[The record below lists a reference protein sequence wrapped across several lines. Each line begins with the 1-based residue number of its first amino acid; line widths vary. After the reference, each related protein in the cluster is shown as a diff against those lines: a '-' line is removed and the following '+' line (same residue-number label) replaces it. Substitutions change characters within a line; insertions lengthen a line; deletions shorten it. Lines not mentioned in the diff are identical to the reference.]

1 MPGIPPAPTQTQFEQ
16 IAKAID
22 PNASVISTRKLG
34 DGISCRMDV
43 LEFSI
48 DGEKTEQAVVRQYY
62 ENEKP
67 QEDRPSRRESI
78 ALRALDE
85 QGVSAPELIFGEET
99 EVLLGRPSIVIS
111 YLDGVPNPAPADATN
126 WARQLARAIA
136 RVHMIDIAGEK
147 PTSYLVHGDYWAGN
161 TLWKNEKLV
170 AIVDWEEP
178 RIGEPT
184 FDITGLVQDAAF
196 SGIDIEQSAI
206 DQYERI
212 SGRSPRDHKFWSMV
226 VAMGAMPNPGEWAAG
241 LHLMVGVTIT
251 PEDVNL
257 NLTSSVNRLLAD
269 SWPGRFLESWPL
281 GGGGADSGARMVG
294 PLKNQTHLAI
304 HPFGLMTSFTPLP
317 SPESTIATATS
328 SSV

>member
-206 DQYERI
+206 DQYERV

-226 VAMGAMPNPGEWAAG
+226 
-241 LHLMVGVTIT
+241 GVTIT
-251 PEDVNL
+251 PEEVNL

>member
-22 PNASVISTRKLG
+22 PNASVISTRKLW

-48 DGEKTEQAVVRQYY
+48 D
-62 ENEKP
+62 
-67 QEDRPSRRESI
+67 
-78 ALRALDE
+78 
-85 QGVSAPELIFGEET
+85 GEET

-178 RIGEPT
+178 RTGEPT

-206 DQYERI
+206 DQYERV

-226 VAMGAMPNPGEWAAG
+226 
-241 LHLMVGVTIT
+241 GVTIT
-251 PEDVNL
+251 PEEVNL

-269 SWPGRFLESWPL
+269 S
-281 GGGGADSGARMVG
+281 
-294 PLKNQTHLAI
+294 
-304 HPFGLMTSFTPLP
+304 
-317 SPESTIATATS
+317 
-328 SSV
+328 

>member
-48 DGEKTEQAVVRQYY
+48 D
-62 ENEKP
+62 
-67 QEDRPSRRESI
+67 
-78 ALRALDE
+78 
-85 QGVSAPELIFGEET
+85 GEET

-161 TLWKNEKLV
+161 TLWKN
-170 AIVDWEEP
+170 
-178 RIGEPT
+178 
-184 FDITGLVQDAAF
+184 
-196 SGIDIEQSAI
+196 
-206 DQYERI
+206 
-212 SGRSPRDHKFWSMV
+212 
-226 VAMGAMPNPGEWAAG
+226 
-241 LHLMVGVTIT
+241 
-251 PEDVNL
+251 
-257 NLTSSVNRLLAD
+257 
-269 SWPGRFLESWPL
+269 
-281 GGGGADSGARMVG
+281 
-294 PLKNQTHLAI
+294 
-304 HPFGLMTSFTPLP
+304 
-317 SPESTIATATS
+317 
-328 SSV
+328 

>member
-1 MPGIPPAPTQTQFEQ
+1 M
-16 IAKAID
+16 
-22 PNASVISTRKLG
+22 
-34 DGISCRMDV
+34 
-43 LEFSI
+43 
-48 DGEKTEQAVVRQYY
+48 
-62 ENEKP
+62 
-67 QEDRPSRRESI
+67 
-78 ALRALDE
+78 
-85 QGVSAPELIFGEET
+85 
-99 EVLLGRPSIVIS
+99 
-111 YLDGVPNPAPADATN
+111 
-126 WARQLARAIA
+126 
-136 RVHMIDIAGEK
+136 
-147 PTSYLVHGDYWAGN
+147 SYLVHGDYRAGN

-184 FDITGLVQDAAF
+184 FDITDLVQDAAF
-196 SGIDIEQSAI
+196 IGIDIEQSAI

-251 PEDVNL
+251 PEEVNL
-257 NLTSSVNRLLAD
+257 NLTSSSNRLLAD
-269 SWPGRFLESWPL
+269 SWPGRFLESWSL

>member
-78 ALRALDE
+78 ALRAVDE
-85 QGVSAPELIFGEET
+85 QGVSAPKLIFGEET

-111 YLDGVPNPAPADATN
+111 YLDGVPNPAPTDATD

-161 TLWKNEKLV
+161 TLWKNAKLV

-184 FDITGLVQDAAF
+184 FDTTDLVQDAAF

-206 DQYERI
+206 DQYERV
-212 SGRSPRDHKFWSMV
+212 SGRSPRDHKSWSI
-226 VAMGAMPNPGEWAAG
+226 
-241 LHLMVGVTIT
+241 VGVTIT
-251 PEDVNL
+251 PEEVNL
-257 NLTSSVNRLLAD
+257 NLTSSVNGLLAN
-269 SWPGRFLESWPL
+269 SWPGRFLESWSL
-281 GGGGADSGARMVG
+281 GGGGADSGARMVD
-294 PLKNQTHLAI
+294 PRKNQTQLAI